1 MSSRVLTSF
10 GADEINR
17 ATNDR
22 AETAPPVLT
31 LRGISKRFGPLAALD
46 DVSLTIERGKVHCLL
61 GENGAGKSTL
71 CNVIFGVHQP
81 DTGEICLDGRPFRP
95 TGPADSLAAGIA
107 MVHQHFSVI
116 GAMTVVEN
124 LMMGQSRGRLQRNV
138 FAERIRELSQTY
150 DLAVDPD
157 RLVDDLSVGERQRV
171 EVVKCLMREPRLLL
185 LDEPTAVLPP
195 PEVDALLEICRK
207 VADRGRGVILVTH
220 KLVEIARIADQV
232 TVLRA
237 GRVVDSAP
245 MAGAE
250 MGRFVRSMIGR
261 DIASLDTVLSASLG
275 AKPAAPPAEAKAKA
289 RTRRAG
295 AQEDALTVDA
305 VSFYDKAGVQRLDA
319 ITIEVRRGEIV
330 GLAGV
335 EGNGQS
341 ELGAILAG
349 LAAPSSGRLFIAG
362 REVTGLKPK
371 AITAAGAGIVP
382 EDRHASAC
390 ILDMSVAEN
399 LFLGDLGR
407 FSAFGLVRRSAMTEA
422 AADLMRRHDVRAP
435 SASAPMA
442 NLSGGN
448 QQKAVLARELSL
460 DPLVFLLAAQPTRGL
475 DIGAVGAVYDRI
487 RRARDAGVGVLLISS
502 ELDELIAVADRI
514 LVIFRGRIIGAQP
527 ADPSAR
533 EAIGRLM
540 AGETLREPAA

>member
-1 MSSRVLTSF
+1 
-10 GADEINR
+10 
-17 ATNDR
+17 
-22 AETAPPVLT
+22 
-31 LRGISKRFGPLAALD
+31 
-46 DVSLTIERGKVHCLL
+46 
-61 GENGAGKSTL
+61 
-71 CNVIFGVHQP
+71 VIFGVNQP

-138 FAERIRELSQTY
+138 FAARIRELSQTY

-207 VADRGRGVILVTH
+207 VADGGRGVILVTH

-289 RTRRAG
+289 RIRRAG

-349 LAAPSSGRLFIAG
+349 LAPSSGRLFIAG

-399 LFLGDLGR
+399 LFLGNLGR
-407 FSAFGLVRRSAMTEA
+407 FSAFGLVRRSAMNEA
-422 AADLMRRHDVRAP
+422 AADLMRRYDVRAP
-435 SASAPMA
+435 RASAPMA

-487 RRARDAGVGVLLISS
+487 RQARDAGVGVLLISS

-514 LVIFRGRIIGAQP
+514 LVIFRGRIIGDQP

-540 AGETLREPAA
+540 AGETLRVPAA